1 MWWMPR
7 PNRLNDMEI
16 TQLLSTAATV
26 LFLAL
31 GVALMVVL
39 AVVPAWLR
47 HDAERVERVEHADVT
62 EMTGRRNRAQRGA
75 DHVLAA

>member
-1 MWWMPR
+1 
-7 PNRLNDMEI
+7 MEI

-47 HDAERVERVEHADVT
+47 HDAERVEHVERAGRAGRADVT
-62 EMTGRRNRAQRGA
+62 QMSGRRTRAQRGA

>member
-1 MWWMPR
+1 
-7 PNRLNDMEI
+7 MEI

-47 HDAERVERVEHADVT
+47 HDAERVERVEHAGRADVT